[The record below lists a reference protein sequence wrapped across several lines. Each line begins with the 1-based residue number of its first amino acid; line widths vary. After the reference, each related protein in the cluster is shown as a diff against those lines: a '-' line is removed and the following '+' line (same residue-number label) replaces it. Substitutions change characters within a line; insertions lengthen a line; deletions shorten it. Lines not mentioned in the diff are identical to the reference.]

1 LDTTAGVNGHDL
13 LGMPTNNEPGT
24 QLRIRCGVHLDRN
37 RPRQLVLES
46 LFANEFIGGINI
58 GGLAVPLVLLASGV
72 LRAWLIWDRVGFS
85 SYWTITGFAALMP
98 GTLFTMSLLAAFRR
112 GESFLMGLG
121 VFVLFSLASAG
132 ILGLI
137 LPIFVFN
144 KNFG

>member
-1 LDTTAGVNGHDL
+1 
-13 LGMPTNNEPGT
+13 M
-24 QLRIRCGVHLDRN
+24 DRN
-37 RPRQLVLES
+37 LPPQLVLEF
-46 LFANEFIGGINI
+46 LFTNEFIWGINI

-72 LRAWLIWDRVGFS
+72 LGAWLICDRVGFS

>member
-1 LDTTAGVNGHDL
+1 
-13 LGMPTNNEPGT
+13 M
-24 QLRIRCGVHLDRN
+24 DRN
-37 RPRQLVLES
+37 LPPQLVLES
-46 LFANEFIGGINI
+46 LFTNEFNWGINI

-72 LRAWLIWDRVGFS
+72 LGAWLICDRVGFS

>member
-1 LDTTAGVNGHDL
+1 MRRA
-13 LGMPTNNEPGT
+13 M
-24 QLRIRCGVHLDRN
+24 DRN
-37 RPRQLVLES
+37 LPPQLVLES
-46 LFANEFIGGINI
+46 LFTNEFNWRINI

-72 LRAWLIWDRVGFS
+72 LGAWLIWDRVGFS